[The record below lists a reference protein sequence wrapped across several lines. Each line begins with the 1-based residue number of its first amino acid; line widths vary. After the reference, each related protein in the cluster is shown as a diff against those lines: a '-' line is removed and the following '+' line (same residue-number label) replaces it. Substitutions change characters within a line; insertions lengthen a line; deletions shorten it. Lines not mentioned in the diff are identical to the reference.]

1 MLKLKS
7 FDKIASRQKDF
18 MHSLSDKVLFRYYD
32 SQSPTHGTGN
42 LEGWAVVVLA
52 FLNLG
57 VRTNPK
63 MLHVKDSLRRFSPA
77 HTHGKILD
85 SYRIYSTHPLQ
96 NNSGLSYTKLY
107 FYLSQCWNSS
117 SVQQVVQGP
126 NSFSVTL
133 PTSTWFKITCYHYNA
148 QSAGQRKTWHMNS
161 LSL

>member
-7 FDKIASRQKDF
+7 FDKIVSHQKDF

-63 MLHVKDSLRRFSPA
+63 MLHEKDSLRRFSPA

-96 NNSGLSYTKLY
+96 NNNGLSYTKLY
-107 FYLSQCWNSS
+107 FYLSQCWNSTS
-117 SVQQVVQGP
+117 CTRTKLLLCNSANIYMVQDYL
-126 NSFSVTL
+126 L
-133 PTSTWFKITCYHYNA
+133 P
-148 QSAGQRKTWHMNS
+148 
-161 LSL
+161 